1 MTTDQTKSR
10 QHSMKKPTSV
20 DYVSL
25 FTDIFHLLHYL
36 SDAQNIPT
44 PLLIHPLHRR
54 LQVVYDDAVAIDNS
68 HSQYGF
74 ISSTDQK

>member
-1 MTTDQTKSR
+1 MQ
-10 QHSMKKPTSV
+10 KPISV

-25 FTDIFHLLHYL
+25 FTDIFHPLYYL

-44 PLLIHPLHRR
+44 PLLDHPLHRR